1 MEIQIQG
8 GSQSSSVATQLRDS
22 PAVVAP
28 QVAAPSVPANV
39 VRPADSAVS
48 QEQVKNAVAK
58 VNEVVQNMTN
68 GSNLEFTVDKETNIN
83 VIKVVDK
90 ETNETIRQFPSE
102 EILAIAKALDKLQGL
117 IIQQKA

>member
-1 MEIQIQG
+1 MDIQIQG
-8 GSQSSSVATQLRDS
+8 GLQSSSVAPQSKDA

-28 QVAAPSVPANV
+28 QVAAPSVPATV

-58 VNEVVQNMTN
+58 VNEVVQSMTN

-90 ETNETIRQFPSE
+90 ETNEIIRQFPSE